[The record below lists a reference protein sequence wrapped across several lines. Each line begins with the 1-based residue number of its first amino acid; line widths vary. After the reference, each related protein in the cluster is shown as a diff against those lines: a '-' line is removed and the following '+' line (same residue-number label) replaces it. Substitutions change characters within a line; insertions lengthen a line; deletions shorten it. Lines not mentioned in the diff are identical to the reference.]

1 MQPSTTIPP
10 VISDPIFYAVAAISV
25 ILLGLAKGGF
35 YGLGVM
41 ATPILALV
49 VSPLQAAGI
58 LLPILLVGDAI
69 SVWAYRRS
77 WDPWNLKVVFPGLLI
92 GVGVGWSLA
101 AWVPEGY
108 VRIVIG
114 LIALAFVLNYWFGR
128 GVPDQ
133 SYRPSAITG
142 TFWGAVS
149 GFTSF
154 VAHAGGPPYAMHML
168 PQRLDREI
176 FAGTTTILFAT
187 VNALKVY
194 PYFALGQLTPF
205 NLWTSAV
212 LFPLAVATTFFGVW
226 LVRRVSQ
233 EQFYRATY
241 LIMFFV
247 SLELLRGGVFAILR
261 GCDSKR
267 PGRSATCQE
276 GGRGQDA

>member
-1 MQPSTTIPP
+1 MQPFTPIPP

-77 WDPWNLKVVFPGLLI
+77 WDPWNLKVVFPGLVL
-92 GVGVGWSLA
+92 GVGVGWVLA

-128 GVPDQ
+128 GVPDE
-133 SYRPSAITG
+133 SYRPSAIGG
-142 TFWGAVS
+142 TFWGAIS

-233 EQFYRATY
+233 EQFYRVIY
-241 LIMFFV
+241 LVMFFV
-247 SLELLRGGVFAILR
+247 SLELLRGGIFAVLR
-261 GCDSKR
+261 G
-267 PGRSATCQE
+267 
-276 GGRGQDA
+276 